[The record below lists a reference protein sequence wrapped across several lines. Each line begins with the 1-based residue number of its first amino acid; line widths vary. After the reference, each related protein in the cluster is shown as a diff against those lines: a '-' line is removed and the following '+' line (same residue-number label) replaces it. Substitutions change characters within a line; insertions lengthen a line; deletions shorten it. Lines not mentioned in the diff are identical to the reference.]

1 MSRETKLRNL
11 ILDRYTSLRQFA
23 IEADIPYST
32 LMTLLSRD
40 VGGASF
46 DVIIKICKKLGV
58 DPMEFYTISNLLFT
72 TIYPKSVD
80 AKLPC
85 DFAYSPC

>member
-23 IEADIPYST
+23 IDADIPYST

-40 VGGASF
+40 IGGASF
-46 DVIIKICKKLGV
+46 DIVIKICKHLDI
-58 DPMEFYTISNLLFT
+58 DPMD
-72 TIYPKSVD
+72 IYMVP
-80 AKLPC
+80 
-85 DFAYSPC
+85 

>member
-1 MSRETKLRNL
+1 MDREQKLRDL

-23 IEADIPYST
+23 FEADIPYST

-46 DVIIKICKKLGV
+46 DTVILICRKLDI
-58 DPMEFYTISNLLFT
+58 DPFRI
-72 TIYPKSVD
+72 
-80 AKLPC
+80 
-85 DFAYSPC
+85 

>member
-23 IEADIPYST
+23 NEADIPYST

-46 DVIIKICKKLGV
+46 DVIIKICKQLNV
-58 DPMEFYTISNLLFT
+58 DPMQFSN
-72 TIYPKSVD
+72 K
-80 AKLPC
+80 
-85 DFAYSPC
+85 

>member
-1 MSRETKLRNL
+1 MKREHKLRNL
-11 ILDRYTSLRQFA
+11 ILDKYTSLRQFA

-46 DVIIKICKKLGV
+46 DIVVKICKQLDI
-58 DPMEFYTISNLLFT
+58 DPMD
-72 TIYPKSVD
+72 IYMVP
-80 AKLPC
+80 
-85 DFAYSPC
+85 

>member
-1 MSRETKLRNL
+1 MNREQKLRNL

-23 IEADIPYST
+23 IETDIPYST

-46 DVIIKICKKLGV
+46 DVIIKICKQLEV
-58 DPMEFYTISNLLFT
+58 DPMEFYNE
-72 TIYPKSVD
+72 
-80 AKLPC
+80 
-85 DFAYSPC
+85 